1 MTTPKKL
8 ASAPIATLCAA
19 CLLGCPLD
27 GASPAGVGSSKASSS
42 AVGST
47 TSRSAAAPTT
57 SATTRSKA
65 TPPAYKGPTGT
76 LSGTIRIKGDPP
88 PEHAFTYPKECG
100 GAAATYGKLFRVGLE
115 GSTLADAIVAVT
127 KYAGFVAPKQDKVAI
142 TIRNC
147 SYSTRSIAVTDG
159 QHIEVKNLDPLTSY
173 VPHLDGAR
181 LPALSV
187 AVPRGKS
194 IKLYTRKAGRYWLRD
209 QMGRKFMV
217 AHVFHFR
224 FATTDVTKLDG
235 KYKIEGIPVGKV
247 EVSAML
253 PAAKLL
259 STTKAGV
266 QIKAGDNTLDLELVF
281 DAKKHTPE
289 SPDGKPKKP

>member
-1 MTTPKKL
+1 MKPLTKNACAVL
-8 ASAPIATLCAA
+8 VALGAA
-19 CLLGCPLD
+19 CQLGCPPNEAGPAKPATS
-27 GASPAGVGSSKASSS
+27 GATTTASAST
-42 AVGST
+42 APTGST
-47 TSRSAAAPTT
+47 AV
-57 SATTRSKA
+57 ATKPKVK
-65 TPPAYKGPTGT
+65 TPPPYKGPTGT

-88 PEHAFTYPKECG
+88 PEHSFKYPKECD
-100 GAAATYGKLFRVGLE
+100 GAAATYGKLFRVGQE
-115 GSTLADAIVAVT
+115 GTLADAIVAVT
-127 KYAGFVAPKQDKVAI
+127 KYSGFVPPSSDKTTV

-147 SYSTRSIAVTDG
+147 SYSTRSIALTDG

-194 IKLYTRKAGRYWLRD
+194 IKLYTRKPGRYWLRD
-209 QMGRKFMV
+209 QMARSFMV

-224 FATTDVTKLDG
+224 FATTDVTALDG
-235 KYKIEGIPVGKV
+235 KYKITGIPVGKV

-259 STTKAGV
+259 SATKPGV
-266 QIKAGDNTLDLELVF
+266 EIKKGDNTLDLELTF
-281 DAKKHTPE
+281 DAKKHTPAT
-289 SPDGKPKKP
+289 PDGKPKAP